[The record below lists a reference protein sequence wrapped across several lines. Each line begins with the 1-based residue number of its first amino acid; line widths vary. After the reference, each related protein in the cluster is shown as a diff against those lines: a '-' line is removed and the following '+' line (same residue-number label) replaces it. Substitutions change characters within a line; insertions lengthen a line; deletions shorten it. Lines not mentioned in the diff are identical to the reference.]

1 MDTRRRATAS
11 GLVIGAAIFLLASC
25 TGSTATAQTD
35 GASTS
40 TTPPSSP
47 PPGDGLHTISGY
59 VIGRGDYL
67 TYTLEVP
74 DGWIQYKHRFA
85 SKASGVD
92 VMGVSVWDVGKVPLD
107 PCNWRGTLQ
116 TPGRTVN
123 DLVDALLAQR
133 GRQTTAPKDVTF
145 AGYHTR
151 HFEWSAP
158 ARWKVTADADWAGC
172 DAVPSGHRDYIG
184 WFGNGEG
191 ERYALVAGQTD
202 RMWIFKVNGQR
213 MLLDASFSPDATPAQ
228 IGEMMGVAKSLQFT

>member
-1 MDTRRRATAS
+1 MNMRNRSLAL

-47 PPGDGLHTISGY
+47 PPADGLHTISGY
-59 VIGRGDYL
+59 VVGRGDYP

-74 DGWIQYKHRFA
+74 AGWIQYKHRFA
-85 SKASGVD
+85 AKAGGVD

-107 PCNWRGTLQ
+107 PCNWRGTFR
-116 TPGRTVN
+116 TPGPTVN
-123 DLVDALLAQR
+123 DLVAALQAQR
-133 GRQTTAPKDVTF
+133 GRQTTTPKNVTF

-158 ARWKVTADADWAGC
+158 SHWKVTGDADWAGC
-172 DAVPSGHRDYIG
+172 DALPSGHQDYIG
-184 WFGNGEG
+184 WLGNGGG

-228 IGEMMGVAKSLQFT
+228 ISEMMQVAGSLRFS